1 MSSQLLSGASSSK
14 PTPWFEDKSGRFRL
28 YRGDCREILP
38 ALSVYGSI
46 PLIFADPP
54 YFLSG
59 GGITCQAGRM
69 VSVDK
74 GEWDKAVGV
83 DQMHEF
89 NREWLEVCRDGLTR
103 DGTIWVSGTRHVI
116 FSVGFAM
123 QQLEMKLLNDIC
135 WEKPNPPPNLS
146 CRYFTHSSETVLWAA
161 RSKKS
166 KHVCHYKEM
175 RQRAGGKQMKSVW
188 RMTAP
193 RKAEK
198 QFGKHPTQKP
208 IALLDRIISA
218 SCNPGDLVVDP
229 FSGSGTTGIAA
240 VALGR
245 KYVGVEL
252 EEEYL
257 ELSKQRYLELVNQPA
272 LPLR

>member
-1 MSSQLLSGASSSK
+1 MPGKPSPSTGSPE
-14 PTPWFEDKSGRFRL
+14 PTPWFEDQSGRFRL

-38 ALSVYGSI
+38 ALSTYGSI

-59 GGITCQAGRM
+59 GGITCQAGKM

-74 GEWDKAVGV
+74 GKWDKTVSV
-83 DQMHEF
+83 DQMHQF
-89 NREWLEVCRDGLTR
+89 NREWIEVCRDGLSPN
-103 DGTIWVSGTRHVI
+103 GTVWVSGTRHVI

-161 RSKKS
+161 RNKKS
-166 KHVCHYKEM
+166 KHVFHYQEM
-175 RQRAGGKQMKSVW
+175 KQQAGGKQMKSVW

-208 IALLDRIISA
+208 ITLLERIISA
-218 SCNPGDLVVDP
+218 SSNPDDVIVDP

-245 KYVGVEL
+245 KYVGIEL